1 MVNILIR
8 AIELAVT
15 TPFRPFAAYRVAK
28 TWGHDPYDDGFE
40 HGEDR

>member
-15 TPFRPFAAYRVAK
+15 TPVRPLAAYRVAQDV
-28 TWGHDPYDDGFE
+28 GA
-40 HGEDR
+40 